1 MMRKVLTICALMAFA
16 LTVSAQDISKIQFCD
31 KNENL
36 EKLESNGLLPEIIK
50 ILAKRNEKYIK
61 DKMSS

>member
-1 MMRKVLTICALMAFA
+1 MKSNFVIENYIKDNIEFIY
-16 LTVSAQDISKIQFCD
+16 DEIQFCD
-31 KNENL
+31 KNENP

-61 DKMSS
+61 DKMNS